1 MDAQRY
7 DDEDTVEKRNGGS
20 ETSGHEGTEDSQKN
34 HDQDSHTWDYGYDGY
49 TDATGAMDG
58 VEPLVES
65 NSSGLLSS
73 VKLNETDKFEPVM
86 VLSNVTQEA
95 KPAAV
100 DEEAPAMEEA
110 PSVIKEEEE
119 KNEEKAPEVEDTILA
134 DDTIVGIL
142 DRNPDFLDVCCGGD
156 PLELE
161 KYLDPKRLSTD
172 VETTPNT
179 EGEAK
184 TDAKV
189 VAQGAFVLED

>member
-1 MDAQRY
+1 
-7 DDEDTVEKRNGGS
+7 
-20 ETSGHEGTEDSQKN
+20 
-34 HDQDSHTWDYGYDGY
+34 
-49 TDATGAMDG
+49 
-58 VEPLVES
+58 
-65 NSSGLLSS
+65 
-73 VKLNETDKFEPVM
+73 M